1 VRYSLRVSPR
11 HSCRALAAALVLT
24 APGLGGR
31 GLAGES
37 PLARLAD
44 ALVRDITRVAN
55 GRPVELGPIDDR
67 SSRGALVAADLH
79 RLVAARLESRMSAS
93 DAGSRLRVE
102 PVLSETP
109 ERLVVSARVVAE
121 PGGELVDL
129 LSVSVPSD
137 VSVLPLTPAHPG
149 EATEGVE
156 ILSRTETPPVAD
168 RVLAVALV
176 ADDRLAVL
184 DDDAVALYRLEAT
197 SATLESRR
205 PLPGPLDPVR
215 MPGGLLVPSPD
226 GSLWALTSRS
236 PRAALLALDAHGR
249 GLAPRAEAEAVP
261 WPHAPLG
268 LRFRPG
274 TNLIDGGPEELGPGP
289 WLALVRAD
297 LGVAPDGELRI
308 AGRDPGTSG
317 LRAGS
322 AIAPLWPAAFALSA
336 ATPPDAADALRLVAR
351 EGDGFRTLA
360 SVPVPGPIRAL
371 ATRPRSGGTR
381 LVAAVEQRGGT
392 TLLVIDLRPSAP

>member
-1 VRYSLRVSPR
+1 VSPR
-11 HSCRALAAALVLT
+11 PWCRALAAALAL
-24 APGLGGR
+24 AASGLSARGLG
-31 GLAGES
+31 AEP

-44 ALVRDITRVAN
+44 ALVRDIARVAN
-55 GRPVELGPIDDR
+55 GRPLELVAIDDR
-67 SSRGALVAADLH
+67 STRGALVVADLQ
-79 RLVAARLESRMSAS
+79 RLVAARLPPRAGPS
-93 DAGSRLRVE
+93 DAGPRLRVE

-129 LSVSVPSD
+129 ISVSVPSD

-149 EATEGVE
+149 EATEGIE
-156 ILSRTETPPVAD
+156 ILSRTQTPPLAD
-168 RVLAVALV
+168 RVLALALV
-176 ADDRLAVL
+176 TDDRLVVL
-184 DDDAVALYRLEAT
+184 GDDAVALYRLET
-197 SATLESRR
+197 SSAALESRR

-215 MPGGLLVPSPD
+215 MPGGLLVPSAD

-236 PRAALLALDAHGR
+236 PRAALLALDGH

-297 LGVAPDGELRI
+297 LGVAPDGEVRV
-308 AGRDPGTSG
+308 AGRGPGASG
-317 LRAGS
+317 LRAGG
-322 AIAPLWPAAFALSA
+322 AVAPLWPAAFAISA
-336 ATPPDAADALRLVAR
+336 ASPPDAPDALSLVAR
-351 EGDGFRTLA
+351 QGDGFRTLA

-371 ATRPRSGGTR
+371 AARPRSGGAR
-381 LVAAVEQRGGT
+381 LVAAVEERGGT
-392 TLLVIDLRPSAP
+392 SLVVIDLRPAAR